1 MDEISSGEAHC
12 DKLLGCYRS
21 KTDHA
26 ISAAVRKAEEHMF
39 VSSQKR
45 GH

>member
-1 MDEISSGEAHC
+1 MDAISSGEDHC

-26 ISAAVRKAEEHMF
+26 ISAAVRKAEEHMI
-39 VSSQKR
+39 VSSSKR
-45 GH
+45 AH